1 MTLKTF
7 PFIRKWECESH
18 SAFPQGFLCPA
29 GLQIVQL
36 IGLHA
41 ELSLSLEQAS
51 VVRRASHVRAG
62 AKVGKGSS

>member
-7 PFIRKWECESH
+7 PFIRKWDCESH
-18 SAFPQGFLCPA
+18 SALPQGFLCPV

-41 ELSLSLEQAS
+41 ELSLSLEPAS
-51 VVRRASHVRAG
+51 VVRRANHVGAG
-62 AKVGKGSS
+62 AKVRKGSS